1 MPETE
6 GSAAPDSTGEPRVDD
21 VLRRLDELERLP
33 VVEHPPVFE
42 AIHGQLVEALGELR
56 TGADQPGPP
65 EQPSQQIGP
74 DE

>member
-6 GSAAPDSTGEPRVDD
+6 GTAAPDSTGEPRVDD
-21 VLRRLDELERLP
+21 ALRRLDELADLP

-42 AIHGQLVEALGELR
+42 AIHGQLVEVLGELR
-56 TGADQPGPP
+56 IGADPTDSPDQR
-65 EQPSQQIGP
+65 SHRAGP